1 MGTGR
6 LLKVPGPQQIEKWDV
21 GPDASLRKK
30 LSRQIIPWDRGAKA
44 RRRLGKPGSQRTRD
58 RRAQQG
64 RVR

>member
-1 MGTGR
+1 M

-30 LSRQIIPWDRGAKA
+30 RSRQIIPWDRGAKA
-44 RRRLGKPGSQRTRD
+44 KRCLGKLGSQCTHD

-64 RVR
+64 RVC